1 MKLETERLNLR
12 PISENDKEE
21 LFKYRSDKEINK
33 YQGWIPESVRDV
45 ENFIARISRQI
56 DVPETWFQF
65 VLVDK
70 SVQQIIGDIGIHFL
84 DEENCQVEIGCTLNK
99 DFQNKG
105 YATEAVRRVIDNL
118 FKDLKKH
125 RIITSIDPGNE
136 SSIRLV
142 ERLGFRKE
150 AHFVESLFLNG
161 KWVDDLVYALLEKE
175 WDKR

>member
-33 YQGWIPESVRDV
+33 YQGWIPETVGDV

-70 SVQQIIGDIGIHFL
+70 SVQEIFGDVGIHFL
-84 DEENCQVEIGCTLNK
+84 DEENCQAEIGCTLKK